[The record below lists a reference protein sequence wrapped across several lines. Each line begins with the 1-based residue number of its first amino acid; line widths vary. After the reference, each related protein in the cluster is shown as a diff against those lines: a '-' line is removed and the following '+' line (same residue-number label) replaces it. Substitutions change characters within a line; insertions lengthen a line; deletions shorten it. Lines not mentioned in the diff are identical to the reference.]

1 MLVSLCL
8 ASNVV
13 HAQST
18 VEAFY
23 KNRQVNLIVGYG
35 PGGGYDITA
44 RLLARHLGDY
54 IPGHPAIVVQN
65 MVGAGSMRAA
75 NYLYVSAPKD
85 GTTFGVIGR
94 DIPLVGLIGSNPSV
108 QFDPRKF
115 TWLGSSSS
123 FANDAYVLI
132 VRPGAP
138 VQSIEA
144 ARRAGGPPLVLG
156 GTGEGATDSDVPKI
170 LRDALGLNIKQVLGY
185 PDSPSIF
192 LAVERGEVDGRTFDL
207 SSVKA
212 SKRARQRL
220 SGAAAIRARDAPSGF
235 A

>member
-1 MLVSLCL
+1 MIAAGAALLFACSL
-8 ASNVV
+8 APTAAR
-13 HAQST
+13 AQSA
-18 VEAFY
+18 VEEFY
-23 KNRQVNLIVGYG
+23 KGRQINLIVGYG

-75 NYLYVSAPKD
+75 NYLYVGAPKD

-94 DIPLVGLIGSNPSV
+94 DMPLIGLIGGNSSV

-123 FANDAYVLI
+123 FANDSYVLI

-138 VQSIEA
+138 VQSIA
-144 ARRAGGPPLVLG
+144 AEIR
-156 GTGEGATDSDVPKI
+156 
-170 LRDALGLNIKQVLGY
+170 
-185 PDSPSIF
+185 
-192 LAVERGEVDGRTFDL
+192 
-207 SSVKA
+207 SV
-212 SKRARQRL
+212 
-220 SGAAAIRARDAPSGF
+220 
-235 A
+235 